1 MDTSFSVIFAERGNL
16 YKSKIGRIKNDIIGR
31 FSLLGDKNF
40 RGPGARLLPIDLMVS
55 IEHRVKLKPGRRVL
69 LVSVDGRLVRSCC
82 SPARSS
88 LEASLLP
95 VGQHD
100 PKRPHRSRAENFF
113 ENLLHR
119 LLRHPRAGFLI
130 VAIMR
135 NVWRR
140 SDGSQLIVASLGWSG
155 GLWRKSRSRQCSRCS
170 TVQVQLFKEL
180 KSDQRCRIGLFLP
193 RVPLGSGETIIFILS
208 VSDHTRQQYVFLQPK
223 KPFYSA
229 LFD

>member
-1 MDTSFSVIFAERGNL
+1 MNKVNQCVVVFCLDTSFSIIIAERGIFCTNPKL
-16 YKSKIGRIKNDIIGR
+16 AGLRMTLFAD
-31 FSLLGDKNF
+31 FPFKNF

-113 ENLLHR
+113 ENLLHC
-119 LLRHPRAGFLI
+119 LLRHPRVDSSL
-130 VAIMR
+130 
-135 NVWRR
+135 
-140 SDGSQLIVASLGWSG
+140 SQ
-155 GLWRKSRSRQCSRCS
+155 
-170 TVQVQLFKEL
+170 
-180 KSDQRCRIGLFLP
+180 
-193 RVPLGSGETIIFILS
+193 
-208 VSDHTRQQYVFLQPK
+208 
-223 KPFYSA
+223 
-229 LFD
+229 

>member
-1 MDTSFSVIFAERGNL
+1 MTLFA
-16 YKSKIGRIKNDIIGR
+16 D
-31 FSLLGDKNF
+31 FPFKNF

-113 ENLLHR
+113 ENLLHC
-119 LLRHPRAGFLI
+119 LLRHPRVGFLI
-130 VAIMR
+130 VPIMR

-140 SDGSQLIVASLGWSG
+140 SDGSQLIVFVGWLVRGPLKEISH
-155 GLWRKSRSRQCSRCS
+155 KA
-170 TVQVQLFKEL
+170 VFKEVSL
-180 KSDQRCRIGLFLP
+180 KAVFKKTSFKAVFKVQGVQEIEKWPKMQDWP
-193 RVPLGSGETIIFILS
+193 VP
-208 VSDHTRQQYVFLQPK
+208 
-223 KPFYSA
+223 A
-229 LFD
+229 

>member
-1 MDTSFSVIFAERGNL
+1 MVLSSPLKQSGDSCCQISVAESGNERDNRIDFLQNTRAYACWGNL

-135 NVWRR
+135 NV
-140 SDGSQLIVASLGWSG
+140 
-155 GLWRKSRSRQCSRCS
+155 
-170 TVQVQLFKEL
+170 
-180 KSDQRCRIGLFLP
+180 
-193 RVPLGSGETIIFILS
+193 
-208 VSDHTRQQYVFLQPK
+208 K
-223 KPFYSA
+223 KI
-229 LFD
+229 

>member
-1 MDTSFSVIFAERGNL
+1 MDTSFSVNIAELGNFL

-55 IEHRVKLKPGRRVL
+55 IEHRVKLNPGRRVL

-140 SDGSQLIVASLGWSG
+140 SDGSQFIVFVGWLVRGPLKEVSLKAVFKEVS
-155 GLWRKSRSRQCSRCS
+155 LKAVFKVFNCSSS
-170 TVQVQLFKEL
+170 TVQGIEKWPKMQ
-180 KSDQRCRIGLFLP
+180 DWP
-193 RVPLGSGETIIFILS
+193 VP
-208 VSDHTRQQYVFLQPK
+208 
-223 KPFYSA
+223 A
-229 LFD
+229 

>member
-1 MDTSFSVIFAERGNL
+1 MCGSFFFAWTLLSQSILQSREIFCTNPKLAGLRMTL
-16 YKSKIGRIKNDIIGR
+16 FAD
-31 FSLLGDKNF
+31 FPFKNF

-119 LLRHPRAGFLI
+119 LLRSTCWIPHC
-130 VAIMR
+130 R
-135 NVWRR
+135 NNEKCEEDLMEASWLSWLVR
-140 SDGSQLIVASLGWSG
+140 GSLKEILLKAVFKETSL
-155 GLWRKSRSRQCSRCS
+155 KAVFKVFNCSSS
-170 TVQVQLFKEL
+170 TVQGIEKWPKMQ
-180 KSDQRCRIGLFLP
+180 DWP
-193 RVPLGSGETIIFILS
+193 VP
-208 VSDHTRQQYVFLQPK
+208 V
-223 KPFYSA
+223 
-229 LFD
+229 

>member
-1 MDTSFSVIFAERGNL
+1 MT
-16 YKSKIGRIKNDIIGR
+16 
-31 FSLLGDKNF
+31 LLAYFPFYEIYKNF

-100 PKRPHRSRAENFF
+100 PRHPHRSRAENFF

-135 NVWRR
+135 NV
-140 SDGSQLIVASLGWSG
+140 
-155 GLWRKSRSRQCSRCS
+155 
-170 TVQVQLFKEL
+170 
-180 KSDQRCRIGLFLP
+180 
-193 RVPLGSGETIIFILS
+193 
-208 VSDHTRQQYVFLQPK
+208 K
-223 KPFYSA
+223 KI
-229 LFD
+229 

>member
-1 MDTSFSVIFAERGNL
+1 MQFVKHLFLGGSFALERLKFLGWSSSIAQNQSMCGSFFCMDTSFSVIIAELGNFL
-16 YKSKIGRIKNDIIGR
+16 YKSKIGRIKNDIVGR

-113 ENLLHR
+113 ENLLHC
-119 LLRHPRAGFLI
+119 LLRHPRVGFLI
-130 VAIMR
+130 VPIMR
-135 NVWRR
+135 NV
-140 SDGSQLIVASLGWSG
+140 
-155 GLWRKSRSRQCSRCS
+155 
-170 TVQVQLFKEL
+170 
-180 KSDQRCRIGLFLP
+180 
-193 RVPLGSGETIIFILS
+193 
-208 VSDHTRQQYVFLQPK
+208 
-223 KPFYSA
+223 
-229 LFD
+229 

>member
-1 MDTSFSVIFAERGNL
+1 
-16 YKSKIGRIKNDIIGR
+16 
-31 FSLLGDKNF
+31 
-40 RGPGARLLPIDLMVS
+40 MVS
-55 IEHRVKLKPGRRVL
+55 IEHRVKLNPSRRVL
-69 LVSVDGRLVRSCC
+69 LVSVDGRLVRLCC

-100 PKRPHRSRAENFF
+100 PRHPHRSRAENFF

-119 LLRHPRAGFLI
+119 LLRHPRVGFLI

-135 NVWRR
+135 NVKKIWWKPV
-140 SDGSQLIVASLGWSG
+140 DCLPWLV
-155 GLWRKSRSRQCSRCS
+155 GLWRKSRSRQWSRCS

-193 RVPLGSGETIIFILS
+193 RVPLGSGETKNFLS
-208 VSDHTRQQYVFLQPK
+208 FCWSDATTICFFSQPK
-223 KPFYSA
+223 KHPPFYYA